1 MQIKDMFRKKIDR
14 EIQGVIIVGQGEETN
29 VAQELEE
36 YVVTRELQRH
46 FADFFAA
53 YKKGIQGTT
62 PKMGVWI
69 SGFFGSG
76 KSHFLKILSY
86 LLQNKQVGDKH
97 AIDYFIEDQKI
108 TNQMVLADMQL
119 AANTTSDVILF
130 NIDSKS
136 DSNGKENKDA
146 IVNVFLKVFNEMQGF
161 CGSMPHLADLERRLS
176 EEGRFEEF
184 KEKFEEEYG
193 NPWESSRQDFDFI
206 QDSVVDVL
214 SDMDFMSESAAR
226 NWCEKAT
233 ESYQISI
240 EDFAKRVKSYI
251 DKKGNNHHVVFL
263 VDEIGQ
269 YIGDDSKLMLNLQTV
284 TEELGKECMG
294 KAWVIVTSQQ
304 DIDSITKVKGND
316 FSKIQGRFDIRLSL
330 SSANVDAVI
339 KKRILD
345 KTETAAQSL
354 RLLYDQKATI
364 IKNLIVFNDGVEK
377 KLYANAEDFAEV
389 YPFVPYQF
397 NQYPYPQCIRQAPVR
412 RCSMLALC
420 LMDDEMGKATI
431 INRAFYDGW
440 RKTDANAEVSRPPE
454 TAAQSLRL
462 LYDQK
467 ATIIKNLIVFNDGVE
482 KKLYANAEDFAE
494 VYPFVPYQ
502 FNLLASVLTSIRTHG
517 ASGKHLSEG
526 ERSMLAL
533 FKESAM
539 QLMDD
544 EMGAIVPFYRF
555 YDALENFLDHS
566 HSSVIIRAY
575 DNSYINPEKKEKDV
589 FSINVLKTLFL
600 IKYVLEIEAN
610 VDNIVSLMIT
620 NIDDDRISL
629 KAQVEDALK
638 VLMRQMLIQKN
649 GSIYVFLTDEEQ
661 EINNEIEKE
670 NVEMPEVI
678 TKIAEMI
685 YEDIFSSKKYQY
697 PSFGGRYAF
706 SFNQTVD
713 DRPYKANQNYDI
725 GLRVLTPWYEGGT
738 DDGTLRLVE
747 MRERNGNAK
756 LYLTEALKEA
766 TIYVNGDVL
775 HTSGKEV
782 TSRINEAIGR
792 LVQTVYHKLSYID
805 AAMGE
810 ADIRKMFKTS
820 DQLSLALGDT
830 GESNVHALDDVL
842 QFVAGNSRM
851 HMKTSMKTIK
861 DRFMKAPYGF
871 VEDDIHW
878 LVARLFKRGDL
889 SFTVNGESVN
899 LNNRSEEEIIGYI
912 TKKQF
917 VDKLLTEVRVRVPE
931 NQKKAVRT
939 VMKELFKVAPPAD
952 DEDTIMKNFQH
963 YCENRITEIERLEP
977 KYENYTYPGKEL
989 LEKGKKRLSVLV
1001 QIQAPLE
1008 FFKTV
1013 FDEQDDLMDFG
1024 EDYEPIRDFFGS
1036 EQLTIFTRALDML
1049 NIYEDSKTYIVDAEL
1064 EDVVAKMRTIVRMA
1078 KPYKEIPKLPELREK
1093 FMNCYMRILEE
1104 QAEPVKDSIN
1114 QDRNRVFEVLNTKPY
1129 KDAKFNRYLELFKE
1143 IMDGAEHCNNVS
1155 TLRSYADKAE
1165 ALKLRLLNE
1174 MNAEDIRLAKEA
1186 AAKAEAERKRQEEEA
1201 EKRGETVKPAE
1212 KVAEPQPVYK
1222 VRTTKNVSIKTVA
1235 KTASWRLESKE
1246 DVDKYLA
1253 ALRENLLK
1261 EMDEDTIV
1269 NIEL

>member
-86 LLQNKQVGDKH
+86 LLQNKQVGDRH
-97 AIDYFIEDQKI
+97 AIDYFIADRKI
-108 TNQMVLADMQL
+108 SDQMVLADMQL
-119 AANTTSDVILF
+119 AANTPSDVILF

-184 KEKFEEEYG
+184 REKFEEEYG
-193 NPWESSRQDFDFI
+193 NPWECSRQDFDFI

-214 SDMDFMSESAAR
+214 SDMNFMSESVAR
-226 NWCEKAT
+226 NWCEKAS
-233 ESYQISI
+233 ESYRISI

-251 DKKGNNHHVVFL
+251 EKKGDNHHVVFL

-304 DIDSITKVKGND
+304 DIDSVTKVKGND
-316 FSKIQGRFDIRLSL
+316 FSKIQGRFDTRLSL

-354 RLLYDQKATI
+354 RLLYDQKAT
-364 IKNLIVFNDGVEK
+364 V
-377 KLYANAEDFAEV
+377 
-389 YPFVPYQF
+389 
-397 NQYPYPQCIRQAPVR
+397 
-412 RCSMLALC
+412 
-420 LMDDEMGKATI
+420 
-431 INRAFYDGW
+431 
-440 RKTDANAEVSRPPE
+440 
-454 TAAQSLRL
+454 
-462 LYDQK
+462 
-467 ATIIKNLIVFNDGVE
+467 IKNLIVFNDGVE

-539 QLMDD
+539 QLMDA
-544 EMGAIVPFYRF
+544 ETGAIVPFYRF

-575 DNSYINPEKKEKDV
+575 DNSFVNPERKEKDV
-589 FSINVLKTLFL
+589 FAINVLKTLFL
-600 IKYVLEIEAN
+600 IKYVPEIQAN
-610 VDNIVSLMIT
+610 VDNIVSLMIAG
-620 NIDDDRISL
+620 IDDDRISL

-649 GSIYVFLTDEEQ
+649 GSVYVFLTDEEQ

-685 YEDIFSSKKYQY
+685 YEDIFSGKKYQY

-713 DRPYKANQNYDI
+713 DRPYKANQSYDI

-738 DDGTLRLVE
+738 DDGTLRLLSGQGKEVLVVLPNDDAFLTEMRAYLKIERFLRKNTSVQLAKYETIKEAKRVE

-782 TSRINEAIGR
+782 TGRINEAIGR

-810 ADIRKMFKTS
+810 ADIRKLFKTGN
-820 DQLSLALGDT
+820 QMSLTLGDA
-830 GESNVHALDDVL
+830 GEPNVHALDDVL
-842 QFVAGNSRM
+842 QFVADNSRV

-878 LVARLFKRGDL
+878 LVARLFQRGDL
-889 SFTVNGESVN
+889 SFTVSGESVN
-899 LNNRSEEEIIGYI
+899 RNNRSEEEIIGYI

-917 VDKLLTEVRVRVPE
+917 VDKLLTEVRIRVPE
-931 NQKKAVRT
+931 NRKKAVRT
-939 VMKELFKVAPPAD
+939 VMKELFRDAASVD
-952 DEDTIMKNFQH
+952 DEDTVMKRFQH
-963 YCENRITEIERLEP
+963 DCEKRISEIERLEP
-977 KYENYTYPGKEL
+977 KYENYAYPGKEIL
-989 LEKGKKRLSVLV
+989 KKGKKRLSALV
-1001 QIQAPLE
+1001 QIQAPTE

-1013 FDEQDDLMDFG
+1013 FDEQDELMDFG
-1024 EDYEPIRDFFGS
+1024 EDYEPVRNFFDG
-1036 EQLTIFTRALDML
+1036 EQLPIFTRVLDML

-1078 KPYKEIPKLPELREK
+1078 KPYQEIPKLPELLEQ
-1093 FMNCYMRILEE
+1093 FTYCYNRILDNK
-1104 QAEPVKDSIN
+1104 AEPVKDSIH
-1114 QDRNRVFEVLNTKPY
+1114 QDQSRVFEVLNMKPY
-1129 KDAKFNRYLELFKE
+1129 KDAKINRYLELFGE
-1143 IMDGAEHCNNVS
+1143 IMDGAERCNNVS
-1155 TLRSYADKAE
+1155 TLRSFADKAE
-1165 ALKLRLLNE
+1165 ALKLRLLDE
-1174 MNAEDIRLAKEA
+1174 MTAEDNRLAAEA
-1186 AAKAEAERKRQEEEA
+1186 AAKAEAEQRRREEEA
-1201 EKRGETVKPAE
+1201 KKRGETVKPAE
-1212 KVAEPQPVYK
+1212 KVAEPQPEYK
-1222 VRTTKNVSIKTVA
+1222 VRTTKNISIKTVA
-1235 KTASWRLESKE
+1235 RTASWRLESRE
-1246 DVDKYLA
+1246 DIDKYLSV
-1253 ALRENLLK
+1253 LRENLLK
-1261 EMDEDTIV
+1261 EMDEDTII